1 MNAVRT
7 LSMKFPAV
15 ADFRFPF
22 EDEPA
27 VKSVIITIP

>member
-27 VKSVIITIP
+27 VIPL